1 VACAVAHL
9 NILAQYNNKMDKK
22 RLSPKEIFRT
32 LAFHYHIDDNIPVEL
47 LAEMVSGLYYPANP
61 EG

>member
-1 VACAVAHL
+1 
-9 NILAQYNNKMDKK
+9 MDKK

-32 LAFHYHIDDNIPVEL
+32 LAFHYHLDDNIPVEL
-47 LAEMVSGLYYPANP
+47 LAEMVSGLYYPVSP